1 MASASSLEV
10 QEWLRLAF
18 GASGRL
24 EIRLIPPLAR
34 LGPRP
39 SSCLSSYSSSVPASE
54 VQAACQYL
62 GLSARGMEP
71 SGLLAL
77 FPAFTTW
84 RIAAKG
90 LRGEVFLIDT
100 WSGLASPACSQAL
113 PGEFGS
119 HGPGA
124 DLAEAYLGWE
134 RGQSYRFG
142 AEFSESLASLYTLVV
157 FAGLEARL
165 LGVFADSTLDGLR
178 CSPLPMPLDL
188 GQETDLST
196 KFFVLCP
203 QGEVSPLQSLPRAS
217 AVSWHR
223 ALG

>member
-1 MASASSLEV
+1 MASDSSPQV
-10 QEWLRLAF
+10 REWLRLAF
-18 GASGRL
+18 GVSSL
-24 EIRLIPPLAR
+24 PEIRFIPPLAR
-34 LGPRP
+34 LGPCQ
-39 SSCLSSYSSSVPASE
+39 SSSASSVPASE

-62 GLSARGMEP
+62 GFSARGLEP
-71 SGLLAL
+71 WGLLAL
-77 FPAFTTW
+77 FPAFTSW

-90 LRGEVFLIDT
+90 SRGEIFLIDT
-100 WSGLASPACSQAL
+100 WSGLASPACAQAQ

-165 LGVFADSTLDGLR
+165 LGVFADSALDGLSG
-178 CSPLPMPLDL
+178 SPIPMPLDL

-196 KFFVLCP
+196 KFCVLCP
-203 QGEVSPLQSLPRAS
+203 QGEVSTLQGLPRAS